1 MIESLELGKN
11 HSNMTVNGAS
21 KFYYHTNLSL
31 DEEILKELTYA
42 GFTSIHE
49 DMDYPVEFQV
59 ESGDPLIIKI
69 YESLIEVDNLTILK
83 ELIQFSRSL
92 NRLYKLNES
101 MELTDL
107 DNLGEGGAILEKVYQ
122 ETDKEFIA
130 TIFKLN
136 EVKNEFSITKINK
149 SESLHHLMMEDYCF
163 EDEVHYYLLRSKG
176 ERGEDF
182 AHGIANA
189 ITLIRSNQITQPDE
203 SVGVSD
209 LINQLSF
216 PVVILNDD
224 IVNYHND
231 HFSKLGITPG
241 QLLKSVDSGWID
253 IAENKYKILSS
264 NTKHLQIIC
273 LIKQEFNYS
282 RSHSELGIITSS
294 IAHELNNPLAGI
306 LAAINMLE
314 LEDWEEEDET
324 ILLEM
329 KASAKR
335 CQNLVSTF
343 LGFSR
348 LKEKQGHDQSFG
360 TILEQATTLL
370 SNRKIESGIA
380 IETSVSSNLKETKIS
395 GASLPIILYLI
406 LSEMMTL
413 KNHELLIE
421 KSDSTIKCSF
431 SLNGSDIKLNVKNLN
446 LEGQKSK
453 ILGRLIG
460 HLLGLENSHVDIIG
474 QDIIITLGTL

>member
-1 MIESLELGKN
+1 MMSPLEFGTEKAN
-11 HSNMTVNGAS
+11 SAS
-21 KFYYHTNLSL
+21 SGLDKFYYHTNIAL
-31 DEEILKELTYA
+31 DEDTLRDLTYA
-42 GFTSIHE
+42 GFTPVHE
-49 DMDYPVEFQV
+49 DLDYPIEFQIN
-59 ESGDPLIIKI
+59 SGSPLVITIQS
-69 YESLIEVDNLTILK
+69 SLIEVESIDHLK
-83 ELIQFSRSL
+83 ELIRFNRSL

-101 MELTDL
+101 MALTNL
-107 DNLGEGGAILEKVYQ
+107 DELGEGGTILEKVYQ
-122 ETDKEFIA
+122 ETDSKFIS

-136 EVKNEFSITKINK
+136 DVKNEFSITKIK
-149 SESLHHLMMEDYCF
+149 KDESQNYLVMEDFCF
-163 EDEVHYYLLRSKG
+163 EDEESYFLLKAKG
-176 ERGEDF
+176 DKAEEF
-182 AHGIANA
+182 ASGIANA
-189 ITLIRSNQITQPDE
+189 ITLISANEKDLVNE
-203 SVGVSD
+203 AVGISE

-224 IVNYHND
+224 IVNFHND
-231 HFSKLGITPG
+231 HFSRLGITPG

-253 IAENKYKILSS
+253 IEENKYKILSS
-264 NTKHLQIIC
+264 TSNHLQIIC

-282 RSHSELGIITSS
+282 KSHSELGIITSS

-314 LEDWEEEDET
+314 LEEWSEEDSATLE
-324 ILLEM
+324 EM

-370 SNRKIESGIA
+370 SNRKIESGIS
-380 IETSVSSNLKETKIS
+380 IETSISKQLEETKIC

-421 KSDSTIKCSF
+421 KGDSSIICSF
-431 SLNGSDIKLNVKNLN
+431 TLNGSDIKLNVKNLN

-460 HLLGLENSHVDIIG
+460 HLLGLENSHVDIVG
-474 QDIIITLGTL
+474 QDIIIYNLL

>member
-1 MIESLELGKN
+1 MINSLELGAEKAN
-11 HSNMTVNGAS
+11 ATSSGVD
-21 KFYYHTNLSL
+21 KFYYHTNISL
-31 DEEILKELTYA
+31 EEEVLRELVYA
-42 GFTSIHE
+42 GFTPVHE
-49 DMDYPVEFQV
+49 DLEYPIEFEI
-59 ESGDPLIIKI
+59 ESGSPLIIKLQ
-69 YESLIEVDNLTILK
+69 SCLIEVESIDHLKNLVHFNRAL
-83 ELIQFSRSL
+83 Q
-92 NRLYKLNES
+92 RLYKLNES
-101 MELTDL
+101 MHLTNL
-107 DNLGEGGAILEKVYQ
+107 DELGEGGVILEKVYQ
-122 ETDKEFIA
+122 ESDSNFIG

-136 EVKNEFSITKINK
+136 DVKNEFAITKIKKNT
-149 SESLHHLMMEDYCF
+149 SQNYLVVEDYCF
-163 EDEVHYYLLRSKG
+163 EDEENYYLLKDKG
-176 ERGEDF
+176 ENTQEF
-182 AHGIANA
+182 AIGIANA
-189 ITLIRSNQITQPDE
+189 ITLISANDKDLANEAIGISE
-203 SVGVSD
+203 

-224 IVNYHND
+224 IVNFHND

-253 IAENKYKILSS
+253 IDENKYKILSS
-264 NTKHLQIIC
+264 TSNHLQIIC
-273 LIKQEFNYS
+273 LVRQEFNYS
-282 RSHSELGIITSS
+282 KSHSELGIITSS

-314 LEDWEEEDET
+314 LEDWAEEDAATLE
-324 ILLEM
+324 EM

-348 LKEKQGHDQSFG
+348 LKEKQGFDQSFG

-370 SNRKIESGIA
+370 SNRKIESGIS
-380 IETSVSSNLKETKIS
+380 IETNVSAQLENAKIC

-421 KSDSTIKCSF
+421 KGDSTIKCSF
-431 SLNGSDIKLNVKNLN
+431 TLNGSDIKLNVKNLN

-460 HLLGLENSHVDIIG
+460 HLLGLENSRVDIIG
-474 QDIIITLGTL
+474 QDIIIYNLL